1 MFPLASVKKQYY
13 QEDHEGKFKRK
24 YQITCRKFS
33 NKTIFP
39 QINSYISCP
48 QEAKNSTQI
57 ETKEGKT
64 GKKSATKSVC
74 KKAAGGKQAKT
85 GIIKKV
91 VEKKTKKEV
100 QPLIYEVIGNQKQVK
115 SRKRSK
121 SEKEER

>member
-1 MFPLASVKKQYY
+1 MKENLNVSIKLHAESFPIKQFL
-13 QEDHEGKFKRK
+13 GF
-24 YQITCRKFS
+24 
-33 NKTIFP
+33 FP
-39 QINSYISCP
+39 QLNSYISCP
-48 QEAKNSTQI
+48 QETKNSTQI

-64 GKKSATKSVC
+64 GKKSATKSVY
-74 KKAAGGKQAKT
+74 KKAVGGKQAKT
-85 GIIKKV
+85 GVIKKV

>member
-24 YQITCRKFS
+24 YRITCRKFS

-48 QEAKNSTQI
+48 QETKNSTQI

-64 GKKSATKSVC
+64 GKKSATKIVC
-74 KKAAGGKQAKT
+74 KKAVGGKQAKT
-85 GIIKKV
+85 GVIKKV